1 MRTLVLLALVLAGC
15 NFADVTAF
23 ANAAP
28 LGYANWQVGAVV
40 LWLGLTIWLKRQPA
54 DKVRANDPLE
64 LLANLLVRVPLVGKV
79 AQPLT
84 TPGTVAR
91 TAGPPP
97 VSLILA
103 LFLFAVPAC
112 GHAAQAA
119 RGTFATVAAAEHSYA
134 RWATSEVD
142 RLVAKAQADCP
153 KEPDRAA
160 CVERIT
166 GSTFRAIEITDAALT
181 SYHEAQRAA
190 SICLAKGGA
199 VLACTTASAKAAG
212 VLLEQLGAVGFKVL
226 Q

>member
-1 MRTLVLLALVLAGC
+1 MLLA
-15 NFADVTAF
+15 
-23 ANAAP
+23 AA
-28 LGYANWQVGAVV
+28 
-40 LWLGLTIWLKRQPA
+40 
-54 DKVRANDPLE
+54 
-64 LLANLLVRVPLVGKV
+64 LLSG
-79 AQPLT
+79 
-84 TPGTVAR
+84 
-91 TAGPPP
+91 
-97 VSLILA
+97 
-103 LFLFAVPAC
+103 C

-190 SICLAKGGA
+190 SICLAKGGD
-199 VLACTTASAKAAG
+199 VLACTTAAAG
-212 VLLEQLGAVGFKVL
+212 AAGKLLEQLEGLGFKVL